1 MLRQKPAFQLVVG
14 RRLQASA
21 GFESRLLLLLL
32 FYAVATPIVLLIL
45 SSRLHSHSRTSSL
58 HGPADP
64 YGWGRVRNWAQNWQT
79 HQTRSLQSKQVSRVK
94 QGHLDTRLLV
104 DKLAEQR
111 HGSIIK
117 STDKLHGG
125 SHQLHAP
132 INKSKMPAVRPKTTG
147 QTDIRPIKRRK
158 VGDFMVKF
166 YAHVSELCFLPR
178 TVTFQTDALW
188 NALCLAEETLICRTF
203 YSNCF
208 IHENNRLTCVFI
220 KPLSLVA
227 IIPSHD
233 RQTFKAILLQHKWI
247 ASNLPRPGDSQED
260 IDSEDVAISRSDGSM
275 TAANN
280 LISVRLTGGIDE
292 SDEKSGAGRV
302 QVVQQLNDFACALW
316 LSDVCYAFN
325 PWAHVPGTS
334 PPTFDHRLGVWFW
347 PNSSFDLS
355 LVDTSMNACTLKV
368 RKLHNRVR
376 GQVNQ

>member
-64 YGWGRVRNWAQNWQT
+64 YGWSRVRNWAQNWQS

-117 STDKLHGG
+117 SAEKLHGG

-132 INKSKMPAVRPKTTG
+132 INKSKMPAVRPKTIG

-158 VGDFMVKF
+158 VGDFMVTF

-178 TVTFQTDALW
+178 TATFQTDALW

-203 YSNCF
+203 YSNC
-208 IHENNRLTCVFI
+208 
-220 KPLSLVA
+220 LSMK
-227 IIPSHD
+227 
-233 RQTFKAILLQHKWI
+233 TI
-247 ASNLPRPGDSQED
+247 ASPVLSSNPCPLLRSSRLMIGRP
-260 IDSEDVAISRSDGSM
+260 SRPFCSSTSGSLRTFRGLA
-275 TAANN
+275 TA
-280 LISVRLTGGIDE
+280 
-292 SDEKSGAGRV
+292 
-302 QVVQQLNDFACALW
+302 
-316 LSDVCYAFN
+316 
-325 PWAHVPGTS
+325 
-334 PPTFDHRLGVWFW
+334 
-347 PNSSFDLS
+347 
-355 LVDTSMNACTLKV
+355 
-368 RKLHNRVR
+368 RKT
-376 GQVNQ
+376 